1 MTPNKRPFP
10 LPGAPLPVMEGSGV
24 DCMNL
29 SRREMV
35 SSLPEENSPSTLTA
49 LLCLPEPAE
58 DRTASLGTVCSVKSR
73 VKERGCQQG
82 ALEIDSFHLRKWPLF
97 AGE

>member
-1 MTPNKRPFP
+1 
-10 LPGAPLPVMEGSGV
+10 
-24 DCMNL
+24 MNL

-35 SSLPEENSPSTLTA
+35 SSLPGENSPSTLTA
-49 LLCLPEPAE
+49 LLRLPEPAE

-82 ALEIDSFHLRKWPLF
+82 ALEIDSFSSFPFHLRNGLYWPVSSRARLEP
-97 AGE
+97 GP